1 LRVPGDPSSA
11 AFWWVAAAIH
21 PDAEITTCG
30 VGMNVSRG
38 GALEVLRAMGADLT
52 VSALRTEGDEPVA
65 DVTVRSSV
73 LRGTI
78 IEGAIIPRLIDEIPV
93 LAVAAACAQGT
104 TVVRDA
110 QELRAKETDRISTVV
125 GGLRALGVA
134 VDAAD
139 DGFRI
144 DGGRQ
149 FVGAAL
155 SSHGDHRL
163 AMAWAVAAL
172 AARDAVLVGDAGA
185 VDVSYPDFWATL
197 EQLGA
202 A

>member
-1 LRVPGDPSSA
+1 
-11 AFWWVAAAIH
+11 
-21 PDAEITTCG
+21 
-30 VGMNVSRG
+30 
-38 GALEVLRAMGADLT
+38 
-52 VSALRTEGDEPVA
+52 
-65 DVTVRSSV
+65 
-73 LRGTI
+73 
-78 IEGAIIPRLIDEIPV
+78 
-93 LAVAAACAQGT
+93 
-104 TVVRDA
+104 VVRDA

-134 VDAAD
+134 VEAAD

-149 FVGAAL
+149 LAGAAL

-172 AARDAVLVGDAGA
+172 AARDAVLIDDAGA
-185 VDVSYPDFWATL
+185 VDVSYPAFWATL